1 MIFKRVYVTIKLFE
15 RRNGGNRFEKN
26 SDNFYRVYMLFPGV
40 GNIVSGV
47 AIIQF
52 R

>member
-1 MIFKRVYVTIKLFE
+1 MIFRTAYVIVKLFIP
-15 RRNGGNRFEKN
+15 RNGGNRFEKN

-40 GNIVSGV
+40 GNIVISV
-47 AIIQF
+47 AFVQF